1 MYYRIYAILDVKT
14 IPHAYE
20 MSNTIKTMT
29 EENKP
34 PQKLLD
40 RVREK
45 IRVKH
50 YSIRTEEAYVYWIK
64 KFIYFNSKRHPAEMG
79 EREIESFLSH
89 LVVTENVSPST
100 QNQAL
105 NALVFLYRHVLEK
118 DLNEK
123 IDAVRSNKPRKLPAV
138 LTRNE
143 VMTLLNAMS
152 GINQLMAKLIYS
164 SGLRLMECV
173 RLRVKDLDLGYNQVA
188 VRDAKGGKDRRTMV
202 SEKLKDSLKG
212 QVEKVRI
219 VHEKDL
225 EGGVGSVYLPY
236 ALQKKFPRAS
246 KEIGWQYL
254 FPSVSLSKDQRSG
267 ETRRHHVHE
276 NNIQKAVKKA
286 ASIARIDKR
295 VTVHTLR
302 HSFATHLLEDGCDIR
317 NIQELLGHKDV
328 STTMIYTHVL
338 NKGGRG
344 VKSPFDT
351 M

>member
-1 MYYRIYAILDVKT
+1 
-14 IPHAYE
+14 
-20 MSNTIKTMT
+20 MS

-50 YSIRTEEAYVYWIK
+50 YSIRTEEAYTYWIK
-64 KFIYFNSKRHPAEMG
+64 KFIYFNNKRHPSEMG
-79 EREIESFLSH
+79 ELEIEAFLTH
-89 LVVTENVSPST
+89 LALRENVSPST

-118 DLNEK
+118 ELNDK
-123 IDAVRSNKPRKLPAV
+123 IDAVRSSKPRKLPAV
-138 LTRNE
+138 LTKDE
-143 VMTLLNAMS
+143 VMSLLNSMS
-152 GINQLMAKLIYS
+152 GLNQLMAKLIYS

-173 RLRVKDLDLGYNQVA
+173 RLRVKDLDLGYNQIT

-212 QVEKVRI
+212 QIEKVRI

-225 EGGVGSVYLPY
+225 GDGVGSVYLPY
-236 ALQKKFPRAS
+236 ALQKKFPKGS
-246 KEIGWQYL
+246 KELGWQYL
-254 FPSVSLSKDQRSG
+254 FPSVSLSRDPRSG

-276 NNIQKAVKKA
+276 NNIQKAIKKA
-286 ASIARIDKR
+286 ASIAMIDKR

-302 HSFATHLLEDGCDIR
+302 HSFATHLLEDGYDIR

-344 VKSPFDT
+344 VKSPFDA
-351 M
+351 MG